1 MCTDVGVTVK
11 DGMKIVIIIFK
22 SINVLYDIQ
31 MWAILFIL

>member
-11 DGMKIVIIIFK
+11 DGMKIVIIIFMP
-22 SINVLYDIQ
+22 INVLYDIQ